1 MLDTQDT
8 VEELEE
14 SLQKALYNIEKIAAR
29 VCEKE
34 LDAYEGFMETE
45 KYKDEIIAI
54 GYKLKD
60 KGIDITQ
67 RIGDTLE

>member
-1 MLDTQDT
+1 MPNIQDT

-14 SLQKALYNIEKIAAR
+14 ALQTALHNIEKIAAR

-34 LDAYEGFMETE
+34 LDAYEGFLETE

-60 KGIDITQ
+60 KGIDITE